1 MTETPPEKLK
11 RLQALPLS
19 EKVELSKHLISEWH
33 DAWDGDVSASFSG
46 GIDSTVLLSLTR
58 SIYPDM
64 PAVFC
69 NTGLEY
75 PEILSFVK
83 KHRNIKWVRPK
94 LRFREVIK
102 KYGYPVVSKE
112 NSQKLSQ
119 IRSTRSEK
127 LLHKR
132 LYGDNNK
139 YRSGKLP
146 NKWHFLI
153 NAPFKISEKCCHYLK
168 KQPMKKFTNIYL
180 GNMSEDSHAR
190 RQRYIR
196 NNGCGQI
203 FNSNTPQSHPL
214 YFWTEENVWEYIKIN
229 NIPYSKIYDMGY
241 DRTGC
246 MFCMFGLHLE
256 KYPNRFQ
263 KMKITHPKHWE
274 YCIYRL
280 DLKTPL
286 DFMGIPYEPDKHPQI
301 SIF

>member
-1 MTETPPEKLK
+1 MTETPPEKIK

-19 EKVELSKHLISEWH
+19 EKVELSKSLVSEWH
-33 DAWDGDVSASFSG
+33 EAWDGDVSVSFSG
-46 GIDSTVLLSLTR
+46 GIDSTVLLSLAR
-58 SIYPDM
+58 LICPDV
-64 PAVFC
+64 PAIFC

-83 KHRNIKWVRPK
+83 KYDNIKWVRPK

-102 KYGYPVVSKE
+102 KYGYPVISKE
-112 NSQKLSQ
+112 NSQKLSE

-153 NAPFKISEKCCHYLK
+153 NAPFKISEKCCLYLK

-190 RQRYIR
+190 RQIYIR

-214 YFWTEENVWEYIKIN
+214 YFWKERDVWEYIKTN
-229 NIPYSKIYDMGY
+229 NVPYSKIYDMGY
-241 DRTGC
+241 DQTGC
-246 MFCMFGLHLE
+246 MFCMFGVHLE

-263 KMKITHPKHWE
+263 KMKITHPKHWK
-274 YCIYRL
+274 YCIYKL

-286 DFMGIPYEPDKHPQI
+286 DFMGIPYEPDKHSQL